1 MSPEEIKIIT
11 STIDLREVTVD
22 QIMIPFEQIF
32 RLNHNEVLDDDLLK
46 RIVKHNYSRVPI
58 FDDLDN
64 CVGVLNTK
72 QLINYEEIIGMK
84 IKHAGLRIT
93 KAVFIVQQANLLET
107 LRIMEQKKLSILMV
121 VRGNNYHN
129 LKLQRMNS
137 RSRTEMIVEDTK
149 ARVIGMVVLKDIFER
164 IVEKDFED
172 QDLHFRSIMSLTF
185 GGQPQ
190 NDIKPEKAD
199 TRLVEMTE
207 QTEHRHLKQPL
218 IAKK

>member
-1 MSPEEIKIIT
+1 
-11 STIDLREVTVD
+11 
-22 QIMIPFEQIF
+22 MIPFEQIF